1 MSDFDDGTADHVVE
15 RDGGRVRLPNWPR
28 LMGVSLAAA
37 YFGICPAR
45 FRMIGIRPL
54 RIGRRVLWDRN
65 DLDRFIDDMTGKPVT
80 PRSAGASA
88 KAMERRFFER
98 LKNETEAA
106 AAGNRRKA

>member
-1 MSDFDDGTADHVVE
+1 MSDFDDGTADHMVE
-15 RDGGRVRLPNWPR
+15 RHGGRVRLPNWPR

-45 FRMIGIRPL
+45 FRTIGIRPL

-65 DLDRFIDDMTGKPVT
+65 DLDRFIDGMTGHPVT

-98 LKNETEAA
+98 LKNEVKPES
-106 AAGNRRKA
+106 GRKA

>member
-1 MSDFDDGTADHVVE
+1 MSDLDDGTADHAVE

-45 FRMIGIRPL
+45 FRSIGIRPV

-65 DLDRFIDDMTGKPVT
+65 SLDRFIDAMTGSPVT
-80 PRSAGASA
+80 PRNTGALA
-88 KAMERRFFER
+88 TAMERRFFER
-98 LKNETEAA
+98 LKNEAEKE
-106 AAGNRRKA
+106 GRRKA

>member
-1 MSDFDDGTADHVVE
+1 MSDLDDGTADPAVE
-15 RDGGRVRLPNWPR
+15 RSGGRVRLPNWPR

-45 FRMIGIRPL
+45 FRMIGIRPM

-65 DLDRFIDDMTGKPVT
+65 DLDRFIDEMAGRPATA
-80 PRSAGASA
+80 RSAAASV

-98 LKNETEAA
+98 LKSEDK
-106 AAGNRRKA
+106 AGSHR